1 MKRLILLSASIIM
14 LLSACEKKEELAYV
28 PSKFPTETK
37 VEKDYSF
44 KIPYKKSGNSL
55 HGIVKILSTPLKG
68 IFDTGCSIPIVISS
82 LEFKQL
88 IKNGAEISDKEGRT
102 VVESQLADGSIVED
116 EVFTVRSVS
125 ITDTEGQEHVL
136 KNVIMCVSSNVNSSV
151 LFGLPLLQAL
161 GSSFEISDSESA
173 ILIRE

>member
-14 LLSACEKKEELAYV
+14 LLSACEKKEKLAYV

-37 VEKDYSF
+37 VKKDYSF
-44 KIPYKKSGNSL
+44 KIPYKKVGGSL
-55 HGIVKILSTPLKG
+55 VGELKVAGTPMKG
-68 IFDTGCSIPIVISS
+68 IFDTGCGFPVSISAVEFAQMFTNGTVI
-82 LEFKQL
+82 
-88 IKNGAEISDKEGRT
+88 NDDYTEIET
-102 VVESQLADGSIVED
+102 VLADGSTQIVY
-116 EVFTVRSVS
+116 SCNVS
-125 ITDTEGQEHVL
+125 YISLLDTEGQEHIIKDV
-136 KNVIMCVSSNVNSSV
+136 NIVIRDDLSDV